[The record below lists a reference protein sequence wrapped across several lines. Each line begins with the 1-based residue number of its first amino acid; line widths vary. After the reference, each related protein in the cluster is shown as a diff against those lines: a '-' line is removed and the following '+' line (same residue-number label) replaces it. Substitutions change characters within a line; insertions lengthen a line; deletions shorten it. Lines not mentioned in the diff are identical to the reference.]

1 MWKQIYLDGD
11 YTNYEVNEY
20 GDVRNIITGRLLTP
34 RMKTGYL
41 STTISNK
48 NGNRRMIRT
57 HRLVCEAFKPLR
69 KKGQDYVNH
78 IDGDKLHNHI
88 SNLEWLSPKE
98 NLEHAKKTGLIK
110 LGEDRGN
117 SKYSNEMIRRICQ
130 DLEDDKLS
138 FTEIGKKYGIPRSI
152 ACNIVY
158 SGLWKSISKD
168 FDFRKKDYSKKTLAR
183 YYDYIDKLLLADIST
198 KKIVDEYR
206 IDGFSKKKMQNFVFN
221 SIRRLKKQGLL

>member
-1 MWKQIYLDGD
+1 MWKRIYLDGEYVHYD
-11 YTNYEVNEY
+11 VNEY
-20 GDVRNIITGRLLTP
+20 GDVKNIETGHILTP
-34 RMKTGYL
+34 RMKGGYL
-41 STTISNK
+41 ATTISNK
-48 NGNRRMIRT
+48 KGKRRMIRT

-69 KKGQDYVNH
+69 KKGQEFVNH
-78 IDGDKLHNHI
+78 IDGDRLNNHI
-88 SNLEWLSPKE
+88 SNLEWATPKE
-98 NLEHAKKTGLIK
+98 NLNHAIQSGLIK

-117 SKYSNEMIRRICQ
+117 SKYSNEMIRNICQ
-130 DLEDDKLS
+130 DLEDDNLS

-168 FDFRKKDYSKKTLAR
+168 FDFSKKDYSKKTLAR
-183 YYDYIDKLLLADIST
+183 YYDYIDKLLLAGIST
-198 KKIVDEYR
+198 KKIVNEYR